1 MPACAIYSAQKVY
14 NYSQLKVIATLKDF
28 INNPEQK
35 FHLSQPF
42 IIFVKKTTSM
52 DNYIVSARKYRPDNF
67 ESVVGQDSIT
77 QTLKNSIKINQLAQ
91 AYLFCGP
98 RGVGKTTCARIFAK
112 TINCSNPTADH
123 EACNECESCVA
134 FNKMR
139 SLNIHELD
147 AASNNSVDDI
157 RNLID
162 QVRIPPQLGSYSVYI
177 IDEVHML
184 SSAAFNAFLKTLEEP
199 PKHVIFIL
207 ATTEKHK
214 ILPTILSR
222 CQIFDFNRISVE
234 DIRSRLEFVAQ
245 RESIDAEHDAL
256 HIIAQKADGAM
267 RDALSIFDQIV
278 SFSGKHVT
286 YDDTIK
292 NLNVLDYDT
301 YFRITRAFVTG
312 NYVSV
317 LTEFDTVLKKGFEAG
332 YFISGIASHLR
343 DLLVCKDPGTVDLL
357 EVGKKAKQEYLENSQ
372 ICSVPFLFKA
382 IDIANECDLHY
393 KASLNKRLL
402 VEIALMNI
410 CNIGNKITASI
421 EHAEAQ
427 PAAAQSQPVT
437 QHQHAVQPP
446 VAQANQV
453 NAAVVNPVTSPVV
466 ETPKPQEP
474 VTKPEEKTAT
484 TQQSQSAPYKP
495 NIGISLKELAKEPVK
510 EESGEVIKQSD
521 NQTFGNDPFDD
532 EKLNYVW
539 IKYAETLMS
548 NPRLHSFLKTHTP
561 KLEEGAN
568 YIVTVASEQ
577 IKNKLDS
584 FLHQTIK
591 FIRKELNNN
600 DFSLS
605 YIVGET
611 EQKKTFRT
619 DAEKLQDMININ
631 PDVKKLKDG
640 LNLDFE

>member
-1 MPACAIYSAQKVY
+1 
-14 NYSQLKVIATLKDF
+14 
-28 INNPEQK
+28 
-35 FHLSQPF
+35 
-42 IIFVKKTTSM
+42 M
-52 DNYIVSARKYRPDNF
+52 DNYIVSARKYRPDSF

-134 FNKMR
+134 FNKLR

-286 YDDTIK
+286 YDDTIH

-301 YFRITRAFVTG
+301 YFRITRAFVAG
-312 NYVSV
+312 DYVSV
-317 LTEFDTVLKKGFEAG
+317 LSEFDKVLKKGFEAG

-421 EHAEAQ
+421 AQAEVQPVAQ
-427 PAAAQSQPVT
+427 PQPTVQPTIAAAQPVEQPTVVQSQPVS
-437 QHQHAVQPP
+437 
-446 VAQANQV
+446 
-453 NAAVVNPVTSPVV
+453 AAVVNTEASPAV
-466 ETPKPQEP
+466 ETANPQEA
-474 VTKPEEKTAT
+474 VAKPEENPAPA
-484 TQQSQSAPYKP
+484 QQPQASTYKP
-495 NIGISLKELAKEPVK
+495 SIGISLKELTKEPVK
-510 EESGEVIKQSD
+510 QESGEISKPVD
-521 NQTFGNDPFDD
+521 TQTFGNDPFDD

-539 IKYAETLMS
+539 TKYAETLMS

-561 KLEEGAN
+561 KLDEGTN
-568 YIVTVASEQ
+568 YVVTVASEQ

-591 FIRKELNNN
+591 FLRKELNNN
-600 DFSLS
+600 DFSLA
-605 YIVGET
+605 YVVGET
-611 EQKKTFRT
+611 EEKKTFRT

-631 PDVKKLKDG
+631 PDVKKLRDG